1 MKSIKN
7 TKVTMTPYARVEKLE
22 EGLKQFLVK
31 EKLSESKIKIKNILR
46 ESSESQS
53 KGEQI
58 IAYFKDGKFEDG
70 NVNLEDYDI
79 FINNYGIA
87 EGILPDSFI
96 EKYGS
101 IKSALA
107 KAIVMCTF
115 AAGALTS
122 CTKEPTF
129 VYEYSY
135 RTEGSIAS
143 DLKRAPDGSYVSKG
157 KWFLKTSELLSADD
171 LAAKEKEC
179 YYKTTTPDNPV
190 VSDTIVLIND
200 KAWK

>member
-46 ESSESQS
+46 ESSESPS
-53 KGEQI
+53 RDEQMRT
-58 IAYFKDGKFEDG
+58 YFKDRNLNFDNYHIIINDNDG
-70 NVNLEDYDI
+70 IV
-79 FINNYGIA
+79 
-87 EGILPDSFI
+87 EGIIPDSFI
-96 EKYGS
+96 EKYKS